1 MDAPLYPPAT
11 AYVQPVRVPRKLDT
25 KDTPIADLRA
35 IPAAWAIVLKEIP
48 TVEQR
53 IGNEQLKPHLGN
65 FSFRSLTQFG
75 VVKTDDLDRID
86 VQLAALG
93 VAK

>member
-1 MDAPLYPPAT
+1 MDAPLYLPAT
-11 AYVQPVRVPRKLDT
+11 SYTQPVRLPRQLNT

-53 IGNEQLKPHLGN
+53 VGNEGLKPHMGN
-65 FSFRSLTQFG
+65 FSFRSLTTFG
-75 VVKTDDLDRID
+75 VAKTDALDRID
-86 VQLAALG
+86 EQLVALG
-93 VAK
+93 TVK